1 MRCVFECRSSILR
14 DSRAGYGP
22 MVTERLEP
30 DIPEALTLEL
40 GLRRNRPNPNG
51 SGAGL
56 GPSAPGPRARTPHE
70 ILLCNN
76 GQEEIRTAE
85 ILTPVDFIW
94 APSRSIL
101 KESNGIVERA
111 PED

>member
-1 MRCVFECRSSILR
+1 MLSLRAPGDRSGCPAHR
-14 DSRAGYGP
+14 GARPRGE
-22 MVTERLEP
+22 VW
-30 DIPEALTLEL
+30 EAAATLEL
-40 GLRRNRPNPNG
+40 FPQKRHD
-51 SGAGL
+51 
-56 GPSAPGPRARTPHE
+56 PGKTPGFRSIATQTPTPHE

>member
-1 MRCVFECRSSILR
+1 MAPVLGSV
-14 DSRAGYGP
+14 RAP
-22 MVTERLEP
+22 LDLVP
-30 DIPEALTLEL
+30 
-40 GLRRNRPNPNG
+40 
-51 SGAGL
+51 
-56 GPSAPGPRARTPHE
+56 PHE
-70 ILLCNN
+70 ILPCNN

-85 ILTPVDFIW
+85 ILTRVDFIW